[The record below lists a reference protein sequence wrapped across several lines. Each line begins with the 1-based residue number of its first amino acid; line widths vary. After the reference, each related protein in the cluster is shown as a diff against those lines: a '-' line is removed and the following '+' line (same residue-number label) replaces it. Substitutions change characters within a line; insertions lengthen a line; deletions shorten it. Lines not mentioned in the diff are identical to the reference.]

1 MLKFDWVAIAFGSI
15 MALIDL
21 FMLGLLKIISKN
33 ESRLIRYM
41 IFPTIIYALQP
52 WIFLQSL
59 RFESL
64 TVMNLMWD
72 LISDV
77 LVTVLGLFYFKE
89 EIGPYK
95 KLGVALSLVSIFLMS
110 LSDGENLF
118 PLFS

>member
-1 MLKFDWVAIAFGSI
+1 MASFDWVAIAFGTI
-15 MALIDL
+15 MATIDL
-21 FMLGLLKIISKN
+21 FMLGLLKVISKN
-33 ESRLIRYM
+33 ESRLLRYM

-77 LVTVLGLFYFKE
+77 LVTILGLVYFKE
-89 EIGPYK
+89 QIGPYK

-110 LSDGENLF
+110 LSDGENLL
-118 PLFS
+118 PLFN

>member
-1 MLKFDWVAIAFGSI
+1 MLKFDWTALTFGAT
-15 MALIDL
+15 MATIDL
-21 FMLGLLKIISKN
+21 FMLGLLKVISKN

-41 IFPTIIYALQP
+41 IVPTIVYALQP
-52 WIFLQSL
+52 WIFLESL

-77 LVTVLGLFYFKE
+77 LVTILGLFYFQE

-110 LSDGENLF
+110 LSDGESLMS
-118 PLFS
+118 LFS